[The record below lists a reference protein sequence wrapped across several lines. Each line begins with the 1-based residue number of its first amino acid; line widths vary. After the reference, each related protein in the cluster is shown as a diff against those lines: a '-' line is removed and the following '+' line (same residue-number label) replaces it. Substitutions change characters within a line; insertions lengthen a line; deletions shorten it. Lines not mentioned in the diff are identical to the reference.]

1 MVKLELRGKV
11 IGGALAVGGQKLG
24 SILSSNINETKEQR
38 EKQNRSKCNNDK
50 KPSLCQNLENV
61 TGEHLLSKEVW
72 KDNHVQWPADL
83 ELPWETLCECVLC
96 NPMRLKVS
104 IPHQSELHSSPGAH
118 IAQGY

>member
-72 KDNHVQWPADL
+72 KDNHVQ
-83 ELPWETLCECVLC
+83 
-96 NPMRLKVS
+96 
-104 IPHQSELHSSPGAH
+104 
-118 IAQGY
+118 